1 MSKDGQRRSGT
12 INIGNLKLSTLAA
25 ILTAAAKKLA
35 DMSES
40 PQLDAEILLS
50 LATGKTRTYCRA
62 WPEKPLTAL
71 EDSIFQGLMEKRLAG
86 HPVAHLTG
94 YREFWSREF
103 IVTSEVLI
111 PRPETELL
119 IELALGRI
127 PKTQAATIADLGT
140 GSGALAVTLGL
151 ELPASSVIALDL
163 SPAALHIA
171 EKNAARLGAHNVR
184 FTLSDWFHGLPTHE
198 RFDLIVSNPPYIA
211 DVDPHLTQG
220 DVRFEPRLALISGP
234 DGLDAIRQIVDKA
247 PQRLNPGGWLLFE
260 HGFDQAG
267 RAGELLRG
275 AGFVEVQSFAD
286 LQGHA
291 RVSGGQR
298 RSCPAVR

>member
-1 MSKDGQRRSGT
+1 MGKGAAE
-12 INIGNLKLSTLAA
+12 LSTLGTKKLTTLAA
-25 ILTAAAKKLA
+25 TLTAAAKKLA

-50 LATGKTRTYCRA
+50 LATGKTRTYFRA

-71 EDSIFQGLMEKRLAG
+71 EDAKFQALLEKRLGG

-103 IVTSEVLI
+103 IVTPEVLI

-127 PKTQAATIADLGT
+127 RNNQAATLADLGT
-140 GSGALAVTLGL
+140 GSGAIAVTLGL

-163 SPAALHIA
+163 SPAALQIA
-171 EKNAARLGAHNVR
+171 EKNAARWGAHNVR
-184 FTLSDWFHGLPTHE
+184 FILSDWFDGLPAHE
-198 RFDLIVSNPPYIA
+198 RFDLIVSNPPYVA
-211 DVDPHLTQG
+211 DADPHLIQG
-220 DVRFEPRLALISGP
+220 DVRFEPRLALTSGP
-234 DGLDAIRQIVDKA
+234 DGLDAIRKIVDEA

-275 AGFVEVQSFAD
+275 AGFVEVHNFAD
-286 LQGHA
+286 LQGHV

-298 RSCPAVR
+298 RSCPAVQ